1 MVEKYNT
8 FIKERYT
15 KNVYS
20 VNRMTGEYI
29 HIYLKVVWA
38 WNATV
43 GKSDCNKYLSWINY
57 LKNKLFFWWKA
68 KK

>member
-29 HIYLKVVWA
+29 YIHIYLKVV
-38 WNATV
+38 
-43 GKSDCNKYLSWINY
+43 
-57 LKNKLFFWWKA
+57 
-68 KK
+68 